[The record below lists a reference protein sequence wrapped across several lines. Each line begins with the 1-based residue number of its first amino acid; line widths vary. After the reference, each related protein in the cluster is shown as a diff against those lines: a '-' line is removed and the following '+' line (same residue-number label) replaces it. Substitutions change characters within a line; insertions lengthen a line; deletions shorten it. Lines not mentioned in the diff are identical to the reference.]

1 MLWTSA
7 AVYRIGDISKNRKM
21 ELNCMGN
28 SRFLLILN
36 FNELQ
41 KIADTAEEV
50 FWVYKP
56 GYRNFISGL
65 SSVPN
70 ILLKFKG

>member
-1 MLWTSA
+1 
-7 AVYRIGDISKNRKM
+7 
-21 ELNCMGN
+21 MGN
-28 SRFLLILN
+28 SRFWLILN

-50 FWVYKP
+50 FWIYEP
-56 GYRNFISGL
+56 GYRNLLSGL

-70 ILLKFKG
+70 ILWKFKG